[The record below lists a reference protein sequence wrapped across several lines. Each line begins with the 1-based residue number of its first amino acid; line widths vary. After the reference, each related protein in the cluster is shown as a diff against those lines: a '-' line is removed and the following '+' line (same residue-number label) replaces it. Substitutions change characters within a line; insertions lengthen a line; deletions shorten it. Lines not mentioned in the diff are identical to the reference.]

1 MWIVFLP
8 NAWRI
13 EVIAYTFEVLPI
25 AFQAGYRGC
34 LDLHISELM
43 YIMGYA
49 GTSVVSVYNAPRAPL
64 HTCPDPT
71 VTIQNVSIHC
81 SKSS

>member
-25 AFQAGYRGC
+25 AFQQ
-34 LDLHISELM
+34 DTE
-43 YIMGYA
+43 
-49 GTSVVSVYNAPRAPL
+49 VVLIYTFQS
-64 HTCPDPT
+64 
-71 VTIQNVSIHC
+71 
-81 SKSS
+81 